1 MTHSEAINEI
11 AAALSKAQAVIE
23 AAVKGKTNPHF
34 KNDYADLSSVW
45 DACRKPLTDN
55 GLSVAQTA
63 ATDEGRVGVTTLLMH
78 SSGQW
83 ISDTLVM
90 KPTKDD
96 PQGVGS
102 CITYARRYALA
113 AMVGV
118 APADDD
124 GNAASEKVTGSK
136 PVAVKAAPKPALAGY
151 ADWLDDLIA
160 VADEGTAALE
170 TAWKKS
176 KPEFRTMLTSTDGAK
191 WDGIKAHAAKVRQ
204 AVTA

>member
-1 MTHSEAINEI
+1 MNHSEQINEI
-11 AAALSKAQAVIE
+11 ATALSKAQAVI
-23 AAVKGKTNPHF
+23 AGAVKDKTNPHF

-63 ATDEGRVGVTTLLMH
+63 ATEDGRVGVTTLLMH

-113 AMVGV
+113 GMVGV

-124 GNAASEKVTGSK
+124 GNAASAKPTSTPKAVVT
-136 PVAVKAAPKPALAGY
+136 APKGY
-151 ADWLDDLIA
+151 AEWLTDLEA
-160 VADEGTAALE
+160 VADEGTDALQK
-170 TAWKKS
+170 AWKAS
-176 KPEFRTMLTSTDGAK
+176 AANLRDHLTKTNNAA
-191 WDGIKAHAAKVRQ
+191 WEAIKARAAQVP
-204 AVTA
+204 ATVTA